1 MNATIGHPM
10 SIQVAENM
18 HKALQFT
25 NRNVLKPIQ
34 FSLSRAT
41 LRGGTKAVAKLAVH
55 GATILAY
62 AAKAAGGAAT
72 KAGSKAA
79 FKAGAKAGAKAAFKL
94 GYRAAASGTAV
105 GAIGGIAIG
114 VNVLFEGPLLARGLY
129 KLHQKKKFGII
140 SETDYHRGI
149 IRQSFTTGSTIL
161 GGVGGALVGQVAIP
175 VPVLGAA
182 VGGMVGSVVGQGVG
196 AAEGWLASQVVLYKT
211 VTLPFVITLKYT
223 EYPSQ

>member
-1 MNATIGHPM
+1 MLKTCIKRYNSQTGM
-10 SIQVAENM
+10 YSN
-18 HKALQFT
+18 QF
-25 NRNVLKPIQ
+25 NSP
-34 FSLSRAT
+34 SLEVAT

-79 FKAGAKAGAKAAFKL
+79 FKAGAKAGAKAVFKL

-114 VNVLFEGPLLARGLY
+114 VNVLFEGPLLARGPY

-140 SETDYHRGI
+140 SECLFLH
-149 IRQSFTTGSTIL
+149 
-161 GGVGGALVGQVAIP
+161 
-175 VPVLGAA
+175 
-182 VGGMVGSVVGQGVG
+182 
-196 AAEGWLASQVVLYKT
+196 
-211 VTLPFVITLKYT
+211 
-223 EYPSQ
+223 